1 MEYTRDH
8 FDSLY
13 DDGDGDPWGFW
24 ESEYEAQKYDR
35 TIAPVRDRR
44 SSDEIGS
51 ILDLGCGNGAA
62 TATVADAFPHA
73 DVTGVDVSERA
84 LETARERAPDPTY
97 RQADVLE
104 FVAETDR
111 TFDVV
116 LDIECLCYLAADHSV
131 TRLLQFADDLRDLL
145 AEDGLFVSTHVHMP
159 REDQPMIEQART
171 ARTVRAILETS
182 FETVG
187 RDRYVEC
194 KRTALDPDEP
204 SEQPYEVWAMRPRSS
219 STLTN
224 RVDRKSR

>member
-1 MEYTRDH
+1 M
-8 FDSLY
+8 
-13 DDGDGDPWGFW
+13 GFW

-62 TATVADAFPHA
+62 TATVADAFPDA

-84 LETARERAPDPTY
+84 LATARERAPDPTY
-97 RQADVLE
+97 RRADVLE

-131 TRLLQFADDLRDLL
+131 TRLLQFADDLRDL

-159 REDQPMIEQART
+159 RKTSRRSNRRGRPGPFAPSSRRRSRRSAAT
-171 ARTVRAILETS
+171 ATS
-182 FETVG
+182 SASERRSIPTSRRNSPTRSGDATPF
-187 RDRYVEC
+187 VEY
-194 KRTALDPDEP
+194 PDE
-204 SEQPYEVWAMRPRSS
+204 SS
-219 STLTN
+219 RL
-224 RVDRKSR
+224 